1 MQWIISWL
9 TDRSQRVIYNNR
21 SSGWKPVWS
30 GVPQGSVLGPLCFV
44 IYINTIDLVI
54 EDALTFLS
62 KFAGDSKAE
71 RKVNTD
77 HDREALQSS
86 LNALT
91 QWAHDWKMQLNESKC
106 KVVHIG
112 KNNSRYK
119 YLMNGV
125 VLEASDKEKDVGGP
139 ETNKTVCFCCS

>member
-1 MQWIISWL
+1 MDYFLADGQI
-9 TDRSQRVIYNNR
+9 QRVIYNSR

-62 KFAGDSKAE
+62 KFADDSKAG

-91 QWAHDWKMQLNESKC
+91 QWA
-106 KVVHIG
+106 G
-112 KNNSRYK
+112 K
-119 YLMNGV
+119 
-125 VLEASDKEKDVGGP
+125 
-139 ETNKTVCFCCS
+139 